1 MNLFRPGW
9 KKRSATSLADRF
21 CFVNCFSSTV
31 LVFWVL
37 SWAISFSASPAWGQ
51 NGNEGRKQFEA
62 HCVTCHGADGNG
74 GEFGPSILARIPQ
87 HTDDDLAALIATGL
101 PGRGMPASVLNRD
114 ELVPLVN
121 YLRTLRT
128 GPAPARLTVQLLNKK
143 VLEGTV
149 NAQGQG
155 DLQLRTDDGRLHLL
169 RKSGSD
175 RFREVT
181 SENDWLTYN
190 GDNGGNRYSSLR
202 QITKGNLD
210 RLRVRWIYSMPDTSP
225 LQTTPIVA
233 GGIMYVTSANQCHAL
248 DAGNGRP
255 IWDFAR
261 PRTKGVIGNA
271 AGGINRGAAV
281 AGDRLFMVTDDA
293 HLLAFNRF
301 TGKLLWESKMADY
314 RQNYAATAA
323 PIIAGDLVVAG
334 VAGGDAGARGFVAAW
349 GQSNGKERWRF
360 WTTPL
365 PGEPGSETWKGK
377 TIEHAGA
384 ATWMTGTYD
393 SQLETIY
400 WPTGNPGNDHNGD
413 EREGDNLYS
422 CSIVALDAQTGKMR
436 WFYQYTPHDLW
447 DWDAQEPPVLVDTT
461 WNGEPR
467 KLLLNA
473 NRNGFFYVLDRIN
486 GKLLLAK
493 PFVHKLTWAREIGR
507 DGRPVRNPNQEPSA
521 KGVKVCPSLIG
532 AANWWSTA
540 FVPATGLY
548 YVQVL
553 ESCSVYTKRTAE
565 WQAGRGFSG
574 GSVRNAPDEPPRR
587 FLRAIDIRSGK
598 IIWELPEDGP
608 GTGRG
613 GILATAAGLLFFCND
628 ANEFLAADVTDGQ
641 VLWSFSTNQF
651 WRASPMTYVFD
662 GQQHVAVASGPNI
675 IAFALAK

>member
-1 MNLFRPGW
+1 M
-9 KKRSATSLADRF
+9 
-21 CFVNCFSSTV
+21 